1 MKLLTALLPFLAVL
15 ALTACG
21 ITYMGG
27 GRSFATAD
35 EAMAAGRSL
44 TDELV
49 ANVEPLPS
57 PIGGP
62 VVIVLPTRDH
72 AERVARLEFP
82 NIEEE
87 LIKFLADGSVLDWRV
102 DARLIERRNIFE
114 EVRIVLAETPEGVDV
129 PPNGYLIWIEG
140 RSFRTRFR
148 HIVAAGKRQ
157 TTEIKAETG
166 GARDNIEKMRRLFD
180 AIEEFVKTHRPAG

>member
-62 VVIVLPTRDH
+62 VVIVLPSQAGMSGYGYEQTL
-72 AERVARLEFP
+72 ARLKTTSALHP
-82 NIEEE
+82 GADLPGGVSKGLL
-87 LIKFLADGSVLDWRV
+87 LIHK
-102 DARLIERRNIFE
+102 
-114 EVRIVLAETPEGVDV
+114 
-129 PPNGYLIWIEG
+129 
-140 RSFRTRFR
+140 R
-148 HIVAAGKRQ
+148 H
-157 TTEIKAETG
+157 
-166 GARDNIEKMRRLFD
+166 
-180 AIEEFVKTHRPAG
+180 